1 VATTQINIGTC
12 EIIIPNVVTPYGSSG
27 ENDRFSIPGI
37 QSYSDVELTILNRWG
52 NVVFSSDDFAV
63 QPFWD
68 CAADNAVSGVYYYVL
83 KIPVDQGPLVVS
95 DINGIGVEYEGEG
108 PFVFEGIFHIVD

>member
-1 VATTQINIGTC
+1 
-12 EIIIPNVVTPYGSSG
+12 
-27 ENDRFSIPGI
+27 
-37 QSYSDVELTILNRWG
+37 
-52 NVVFSSDDFAV
+52 
-63 QPFWD
+63 
-68 CAADNAVSGVYYYVL
+68 VYYYVL